1 MILLKIGIREKEVLS
16 LLIAL
21 MLLSLCLFFTTIS

>member
-21 MLLSLCLFFTTIS
+21 MLLYLCLFFTSIS